1 MRRVREHISLLV
13 RGERGA
19 SAVLVTL
26 LIVPLMGLG
35 ALALDVSAQHAERTQ
50 LQHGADAAALAIA
63 RSCGLN
69 ETKCV
74 GTAQAVGAE
83 FVSGNGGTFAGTAE
97 EPAINFTDKQVTITA
112 AAEFPHFLASLIDGD
127 EDPYHVRVAARA
139 TAEWEVGTSA
149 TVVPF
154 AIGECTVPSGTG
166 TVAFIPIDNDP
177 CSGSVP
183 GGFGWLDDGTESC
196 IKDVTL
202 LDFTTITTG
211 DTGKCDLT
219 EEELAGAA
227 AQLGC
232 SLASVPNKYKTPV
245 ERLFYCFLGRTVLV
259 PVYSLASD
267 CTTEPPAGKAY
278 CISKF
283 AAFEVIGLHVK
294 LTTGDKVDECL
305 PSATCSLPSDW
316 GSLGFEGR
324 FISYV
329 TPEDSWMLGPPK
341 PVIRLIN

>member
-1 MRRVREHISLLV
+1 VSGAAEAPSINYAERRVTVIA
-13 RGERGA
+13 GA
-19 SAVLVTL
+19 
-26 LIVPLMGLG
+26 
-35 ALALDVSAQHAERTQ
+35 
-50 LQHGADAAALAIA
+50 
-63 RSCGLN
+63 N
-69 ETKCV
+69 
-74 GTAQAVGAE
+74 
-83 FVSGNGGTFAGTAE
+83 
-97 EPAINFTDKQVTITA
+97 
-112 AAEFPHFLASLIDGD
+112 FPHFLASLIDSD
-127 EDPYHVRVAARA
+127 EDPSHTKVRAEA

-154 AIGECTVPSGTG
+154 AIGECSVPTAGSGS
-166 TVAFIPIDNDP
+166 VAFIPIDNVS
-177 CSGSVP
+177 CGGSVT

-227 AQLGC
+227 SQLGC

-245 ERLFYCFLGRTVLV
+245 EKLFYCFLGRTVLV
-259 PVYSLASD
+259 PVYSPASD
-267 CTTEPPAGKAY
+267 CPTAPPAGKAY

-305 PSATCSLPSDW
+305 PTATCSLPKDW

-329 TPEDSWMLGPPK
+329 TPDDSWMLGPPK
-341 PVIRLIN
+341 PIIRLIF